1 MNQQQEIEQWLES
14 FQIKQLF
21 HPDTIQ
27 QMTMLRLQSGDIL
40 VNSGDMLQ
48 TLYVQVDGK
57 LKITNVL
64 PNGRTLL
71 LRFCQPISLIGDVEL
86 VNGEQAIVQAEA
98 VSKTTLLAVPHRLL
112 KENEM
117 KHAPFLQYLLEQV
130 CHKLNTISLSASMNV
145 LTSVDSRFASYLLSI
160 TNQSE
165 HLKFKRG
172 ELETTKLTEIAELLG
187 TSYRHLNR
195 VIKQFIEHGIIEKQY
210 SEIVI
215 KDVEALKQLSNGHL
229 YQ

>member
-1 MNQQQEIEQWLES
+1 MNQHQEIKQWLES
-14 FQIKQLF
+14 YQIKQLF

-27 QMTMLRLQSGDIL
+27 QMTMLQLQPGDIL
-40 VNSGDMLQ
+40 VNSGDTLQ

-98 VSKTTLLAVPHRLL
+98 VSEAKLLAIPHRILQ
-112 KENEM
+112 ENDM
-117 KHAPFLQYLLEQV
+117 KHPPFLQYMLEQV

-160 TNQSE
+160 TNHSE
-165 HLKFKRG
+165 HLRFKRG

-195 VIKQFIEHGIIEKQY
+195 VIKTFIERGIIEKHY

-215 KDVEALKQLSNGHL
+215 RDVEALKQLSNGHL

>member
-1 MNQQQEIEQWLES
+1 MNRNEEIEQWLDG
-14 FQIKQLF
+14 FQIRQLF

-27 QMTMLRLQSGDIL
+27 QMTIVQLQPGETL
-40 VNSGDMLQ
+40 VNSGDFLQ
-48 TLYVQVDGK
+48 TFYVQVNGK
-57 LKITNVL
+57 LKITTVL

-86 VNGEQAIVQAEA
+86 VNGESSIVQVDA
-98 VSKTTLLAVPHRLL
+98 VSETKLLAVPHRILQE
-112 KENEM
+112 KDM

-130 CHKLNTISLSASMNV
+130 CHKLNSISLSASMNV

-160 TNQSE
+160 TNHSE
-165 HLKFKRG
+165 HLRFKRG

-195 VIKQFIEHGIIEKQY
+195 VIKRFIEQGIIEKHY

-215 KDVEALKQLSNGHL
+215 RDVEALKQLSNGHL

>member
-1 MNQQQEIEQWLES
+1 MDQHQEIKNWLE
-14 FQIKQLF
+14 QYELGQLF
-21 HPDTIQ
+21 HPSTIQ
-27 QMTMLRLQSGDIL
+27 QMSMVKLKPRDTL
-40 VNSGDMLQ
+40 VNSGDLLQ
-48 TLYVQVDGK
+48 SLYIQVTGK
-57 LKITNVL
+57 LKVVNVM

-86 VNGEQAIVQAEA
+86 VNKEAAVVQVEA
-98 VSKTTLLAVPHRLL
+98 VSETKLIVVPHRILQ
-112 KENEM
+112 ENDM

-145 LTSVDSRFASYLLSI
+145 LTSVDRRFASYLLSI
-160 TNQSE
+160 TNHSE
-165 HLKFKRG
+165 QLRFKRG
-172 ELETTKLTEIAELLG
+172 ELETTSLTEIAELLG

-195 VIKQFIEHGIIEKQY
+195 VIKSFIERGIIEKQH

-215 KDVEALKQLSNGHL
+215 RDVDALKQLSDGHL